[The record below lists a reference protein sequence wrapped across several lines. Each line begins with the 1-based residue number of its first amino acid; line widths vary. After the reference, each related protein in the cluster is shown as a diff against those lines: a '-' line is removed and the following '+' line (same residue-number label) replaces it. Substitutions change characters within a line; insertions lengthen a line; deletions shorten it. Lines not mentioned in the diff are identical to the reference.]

1 MTTINKKIT
10 QREKPISKKEIVYNL
25 LRSRILNGIYHP
37 GHKVTIDDI
46 SRELSFSNS
55 PIREAINQLVAEG
68 LLRIIPYSGA
78 VVQLVNEEEYIEIMY
93 VLGVL
98 DGAATSLTSNFI
110 TEKEIEQLEA
120 INEDMKTSLDN
131 FNLVKFSELN
141 RQFHTFIYSKCGNQF
156 LISSLDTIWQKIS
169 YGNNVRFTFAQFRAK
184 ESILEHSKI
193 IQMLKDKAPT
203 NKIEEFLREH
213 KKNMIDTIKSK
224 HEK

>member
-1 MTTINKKIT
+1 MTTMNNKIT

-25 LRSRILNGIYHP
+25 LRSRILNGVYHP
-37 GHKVTIDDI
+37 GHRVTIDDI

-169 YGNNVRFTFAQFRAK
+169 YGNNARFTFAQFRAK
-184 ESILEHSKI
+184 ESISEHSKI
-193 IQMLKDKAPT
+193 IQMLKDKAPA
-203 NKIEEFLREH
+203 NK
-213 KKNMIDTIKSK
+213 
-224 HEK
+224 

>member
-1 MTTINKKIT
+1 MTTINKKNT
-10 QREKPISKKEIVYNL
+10 QHEKPISKKEIVYNL
-25 LRSRILNGIYHP
+25 LRSRILNGVYHP

-93 VLGVL
+93 VLGIL
-98 DGAATSLTSNFI
+98 DGAATSLTSMFI

-120 INEDMKTSLDN
+120 INEEMKTSLDN

-141 RQFHTFIYSKCGNQF
+141 RQFHTFIYNKCGNQF
-156 LISSLDTIWQKIS
+156 LISSLDAIWQKIS
-169 YGNNVRFTFAQFRAK
+169 YGNNARFTFAQFRAK
-184 ESILEHSKI
+184 ESILEHRII

-213 KKNMIDTIKSK
+213 KKNMIDTIKSQ
-224 HEK
+224 HEQ

>member
-1 MTTINKKIT
+1 MTTINNKIT
-10 QREKPISKKEIVYNL
+10 QREKPVSKKEIVYNL
-25 LRSRILNGIYHP
+25 LRSRILNGVYHP
-37 GHKVTIDDI
+37 GHRVTIDDI

-156 LISSLDTIWQKIS
+156 LI
-169 YGNNVRFTFAQFRAK
+169 
-184 ESILEHSKI
+184 
-193 IQMLKDKAPT
+193 
-203 NKIEEFLREH
+203 
-213 KKNMIDTIKSK
+213 
-224 HEK
+224 

>member
-93 VLGVL
+93 VLGIL
-98 DGAATSLTSNFI
+98 DGAATSLTS
-110 TEKEIEQLEA
+110 
-120 INEDMKTSLDN
+120 
-131 FNLVKFSELN
+131 
-141 RQFHTFIYSKCGNQF
+141 
-156 LISSLDTIWQKIS
+156 
-169 YGNNVRFTFAQFRAK
+169 
-184 ESILEHSKI
+184 
-193 IQMLKDKAPT
+193 
-203 NKIEEFLREH
+203 
-213 KKNMIDTIKSK
+213 
-224 HEK
+224 

>member
-1 MTTINKKIT
+1 MTTMNNKIT

-25 LRSRILNGIYHP
+25 LRSRILNGVYHP
-37 GHKVTIDDI
+37 GHRVTIDDI

-169 YGNNVRFTFAQFRAK
+169 YGNNARFTFAQFRAK
-184 ESILEHSKI
+184 ESISEHSKI
-193 IQMLKDKAPT
+193 IQMLKDKAPA

-213 KKNMIDTIKSK
+213 K
-224 HEK
+224 